1 MAQGV
6 VLEEGQKKG
15 DVRMIEVRDLRKS
28 YGDFEAVSGVS
39 FSVQKGEILGFL
51 GPNGA
56 GKSTVM
62 KILTCFL
69 PASSGSASV
78 AGFDC
83 EAEPMEVRKRLGY
96 LPENNPLYL
105 DMRVREYVD
114 FAAHAKG
121 LKGQARHDA
130 VALALEETGVSQ
142 VAGKLVGQLS
152 KGFRQRV
159 GLAQAL
165 VGNPE
170 VLILDEPTVGLDPKQ
185 IADIRALIKSLAGRR
200 TVILS
205 THILPEVS
213 MVCDRVVIINKG
225 LVVESAKTADL
236 GKRLAKSD
244 RVQVGLRAG
253 ADEASAFLGKL
264 DKVSKVSLR
273 GDADGIA
280 TVEVET
286 AKGTDLRASIAS
298 AVVQKGWD
306 LVELKAVGLGLEEVF
321 LQLVTQESARGEAPA
336 LEEAA
341 L

>member
-1 MAQGV
+1 
-6 VLEEGQKKG
+6 
-15 DVRMIEVRDLRKS
+15 MIEVRDLEKS
-28 YGDFEAVSGVS
+28 YGNFKAVRGVS

-69 PASSGSASV
+69 PASGGTASV

-83 EAEPMEVRKRLGY
+83 ETQPLEVRKRLGY

-105 DMRVREYVD
+105 DLRVREYLD

-121 LKGQARHDA
+121 LKGAARKEA
-130 VALALEETGVSQ
+130 VGLAMEETGVAG
-142 VAGKLVGQLS
+142 VAGRLVGQLS

-165 VGNPE
+165 LGDPE

-200 TVILS
+200 TIILS

-225 LVVESAKTADL
+225 VVVESAKTSEL
-236 GKRLAKSD
+236 GRKLAKSD
-244 RVQVGLRAG
+244 RVQVGLRAPAEEA
-253 ADEASAFLGKL
+253 ADFLRRL
-264 DKVSKVSLR
+264 DKVKKVGLKSEEEGAVVL
-273 GDADGIA
+273 
-280 TVEVET
+280 EVESN
-286 AKGTDLRASIAS
+286 KGTDLRSAIAA
-298 AVVQKGWD
+298 AVVQKGWE
-306 LVELKAVGLGLEEVF
+306 LLELKAVGLGLEEVF
-321 LQLVTQESARGEAPA
+321 LQLVTQEGTASESGAAEA
-336 LEEAA
+336 EERKEAT

>member
-1 MAQGV
+1 V
-6 VLEEGQKKG
+6 
-15 DVRMIEVRDLRKS
+15 D
-28 YGDFEAVSGVS
+28 GVS
-39 FSVQKGEILGFL
+39 FSVDKGEILGFL

-62 KILTCFL
+62 KILTCYL
-69 PASSGSASV
+69 PASGGSASV

-83 EAEPMEVRKRLGY
+83 EKEPMEVRKRLGY

-121 LKGQARHDA
+121 LKGQARVDA
-130 VALALEETGVSQ
+130 VALALEETGISA

-165 VGNPE
+165 VGDPE

-236 GKRLAKSD
+236 GKRLVKSD
-244 RVQVGLRAG
+244 RVQVGLRAA
-253 ADEASAFLGKL
+253 ADEAAEFLRRL
-264 DKVSKVSLR
+264 DKVKKVSLR
-273 GDADGIA
+273 GEDGGLA
-280 TVEVET
+280 TLEVESG
-286 AKGTDLRASIAS
+286 KGDDLRSSIAA

-321 LQLVTQESARGEAPA
+321 LQLVTQEAPKA
-336 LEEAA
+336 EEEAA
-341 L
+341 